1 MDKTC
6 VLHRKGKSGKIGTEK
21 LGEDLPMLKEIQ
33 EQTNRAVK
41 ELCELAQ
48 LKRGDLMVVGCSSS
62 EVAGKRIGTGSQP
75 EIAAAIW
82 EGLYP
87 FLKERGT
94 KCCSML

>member
-41 ELCELAQ
+41 EPVSYTHLLRKKAVSEWLPTSPYFLA
-48 LKRGDLMVVGCSSS
+48 DAP
-62 EVAGKRIGTGSQP
+62 EVSVYHWYRKPHQGERYI
-75 EIAAAIW
+75 EIWLPI
-82 EGLYP
+82 
-87 FLKERGT
+87 ERRPQ
-94 KCCSML
+94 